1 MDSVLQ
7 VVNDEDDDD
16 EDDSLTGTSIFVRK
30 EIYCAEREETSN
42 HGEQD
47 AVKKGSEDQAKE
59 ASENAGGEEQELS
72 QGGSDDVHVKHQK
85 PVPSRRAAPPS
96 KESLFASVDAL
107 YLRADVAHMKVKE
120 FMAAIEEKYGMPLE
134 KPTRSLVKKRL
145 MQLIA
150 KKVLS
155 PVNPKGLASTAA
167 PTAQVSPRKAPNDD
181 TKHDSESNH
190 QIKSTSGRRSGKASK
205 ETCSRVD
212 EQQGAATTK
221 IATTRA
227 SPRTTGTTDKKSKSS
242 AKAVRATSDLSKAPP
257 RARDKDVPTPNATDT
272 DKKKPRRSTKQ
283 RGTCALCSTCPCLRR
298 SFSGEVATRSVD
310 ALSRSDAQVERTLI
324 RRQKKLEKTVDKY
337 EGDLDQVKRE
347 LQRHRRNILKKKAP
361 LLAAGKKLAFGNSRF
376 LPKVDEWE
384 THNQNLR
391 HRVIPQDEV
400 RNAQRQL
407 FGSNNVYQPT
417 LTQMLGSTKST
428 EKQKDDLE
436 SDHEANSESQ
446 PQQISS
452 PASHQQELGT
462 EGRSDVSDNDGVSV
476 DDERPD
482 CHKVS
487 WRNGKLLSPSSP
499 SLGLNSLWEAALSRP
514 SDNEKST
521 ILCGFDRLFDEKL
534 EGEEGVDQ
542 LVQLFEN
549 EASLNLNYDNPS
561 GDENNA
567 PQITLSML
575 SQGGQETANAIE
587 TEILQQPLKHRD
599 IEAGCPSWRENVRFA
614 ILQEDPVNLQDA
626 LDSVQISKGRLIS
639 RKKELLAAFGRL
651 EAVLGLYETS
661 LSTSLDRRKKA
672 AYEDKENQQPLP
684 LEQSPR
690 EQLVGNESVAVH

>member
-1 MDSVLQ
+1 MDCDDAPAKEKKSFTLSRHTSKRQLSFVGTDGVKRNTKRQRKTTRSKSPREAPSKPTVKRRIPTFKPIPDYGCNDDDDDKNDSFSLSPIIHKKKRTATRGIDLSILDTPPRARRKIVDSVLQ

-30 EIYCAEREETSN
+30 ETYCAEREETSN

-227 SPRTTGTTDKKSKSS
+227 SPGTTGTTDKKSKLSG
-242 AKAVRATSDLSKAPP
+242 KAVRMASGLSTAPS
-257 RARDKDVPTPNATDT
+257 RARDKEVPTPNATDT
-272 DKKKPRRSTKQ
+272 DKMLVEKKS
-283 RGTCALCSTCPCLRR
+283 
-298 SFSGEVATRSVD
+298 
-310 ALSRSDAQVERTLI
+310 
-324 RRQKKLEKTVDKY
+324 
-337 EGDLDQVKRE
+337 
-347 LQRHRRNILKKKAP
+347 
-361 LLAAGKKLAFGNSRF
+361 
-376 LPKVDEWE
+376 
-384 THNQNLR
+384 
-391 HRVIPQDEV
+391 
-400 RNAQRQL
+400 
-407 FGSNNVYQPT
+407 
-417 LTQMLGSTKST
+417 
-428 EKQKDDLE
+428 
-436 SDHEANSESQ
+436 
-446 PQQISS
+446 
-452 PASHQQELGT
+452 
-462 EGRSDVSDNDGVSV
+462 
-476 DDERPD
+476 
-482 CHKVS
+482 
-487 WRNGKLLSPSSP
+487 
-499 SLGLNSLWEAALSRP
+499 
-514 SDNEKST
+514 
-521 ILCGFDRLFDEKL
+521 
-534 EGEEGVDQ
+534 
-542 LVQLFEN
+542 
-549 EASLNLNYDNPS
+549 
-561 GDENNA
+561 
-567 PQITLSML
+567 
-575 SQGGQETANAIE
+575 
-587 TEILQQPLKHRD
+587 
-599 IEAGCPSWRENVRFA
+599 
-614 ILQEDPVNLQDA
+614 
-626 LDSVQISKGRLIS
+626 
-639 RKKELLAAFGRL
+639 
-651 EAVLGLYETS
+651 
-661 LSTSLDRRKKA
+661 
-672 AYEDKENQQPLP
+672 
-684 LEQSPR
+684 
-690 EQLVGNESVAVH
+690 